1 MKVEE
6 VKQITNK
13 ALQEL
18 AASLESGQSQ
28 ALTAYLKT
36 MALFS
41 KYSLNNLFL
50 IARQR
55 PDARRIAGYQ
65 TWRKLGRFVRKG
77 EKGIAIIAP
86 LVHRKPEIESLEST
100 ENKSVVSGFK
110 VAHVF
115 SEEQTDGEPLP
126 EIGRV
131 TGDPGYF
138 LSRLEQFVRENGI
151 ELRYSDE
158 IAPARGMAERG
169 KITVLPEQTPAE
181 TFATLVHEVAHS
193 ELHFGDRRA
202 ETSKRIRE
210 TEAESVA
217 YVVCSAIGL
226 ETGTAAQDYV
236 GLYGGDSNLLLQSL
250 QYIQQAANRILTAIA
265 PENSAT
271 PA

>member
-1 MKVEE
+1 MKVDE
-6 VKQITNK
+6 VKQLTNK
-13 ALQEL
+13 PLEELVTALD
-18 AASLESGQSQ
+18 SGHSET
-28 ALTAYLKT
+28 LTAYLKT
-36 MALFS
+36 MSLFS

-55 PDARRIAGYQ
+55 PDARRVAGYQ
-65 TWRKLGRFVRKG
+65 SWRKLGRFVRKG

-86 LVHRKPEIESLEST
+86 LIRRKSEMKSLDTAEKESI
-100 ENKSVVSGFK
+100 VRGFK

-131 TGDPGYF
+131 TGDPGYY
-138 LSRLEQFVRENGI
+138 LSRLEQFVRENGK
-151 ELRYSDE
+151 ELCYSDE
-158 IAPARGMAERG
+158 IAPARGMAEKG
-169 KITVLPEQTPAE
+169 KITLLPEQTAAE

-193 ELHFGDRRA
+193 EMHFGVRRS
-202 ETSKRIRE
+202 ETTKRIRE

-217 YVVCSAIGL
+217 FVVCSAIGL

-236 GLYGGDSNLLLQSL
+236 GLYGGDSKLLLESL
-250 QYIQQAANRILTAIA
+250 QYVQQAANRILTAIT